1 MAASI
6 NLIITSSFLCVLLF
20 ESGGLCESDVLH
32 IETYAITELDVPGLY
47 IFGDS
52 LVDFGN
58 NNYLDTLARANFPYN
73 GIDFPTGP
81 TGRFCNGKNVA
92 DFLAEK
98 VGLPSPPPYLSLV
111 SESKNLSSTN
121 ATVTGV
127 SFASGGSGV
136 FNGSEALDPS
146 TISLPEQVD
155 YYSLVYDQ
163 LVQQLGLDG
172 TRTHLAKSLFLLVIG
187 SNDLF
192 NYFNIDSKLPA
203 QYTVQQYV
211 DRMVSTLKPLLKQM
225 YGLGARKFVVSGV
238 GVIGCCPAQRKPNN
252 NSECNLEANYGSTT
266 YNDGLKALLNELK
279 LESSDMHYTYFDTY
293 NVMSDL
299 IQRPETY
306 GITEIKEACCGRG
319 NLKADVPCVQ
329 WFGADYCPNRKDHL
343 FWDLYHPTE
352 STYNIF
358 ASFLYNGSQ
367 QVTTPMNVEQL
378 VNI

>member
-20 ESGGLCESDVLH
+20 ESGGLCESDDLH

-92 DFLAEK
+92 DFLGTVFFFATIYRFFMTNTPQLYSLKSNIFGCVVYNCTLLTTTRMSLWGLLAEK

-136 FNGSEALDPS
+136 FNGSEALDAS

-172 TRTHLAKSLFLLVIG
+172 TRTHLAKSLFLIVIG

-192 NYFNIDSKLPA
+192 NYFRVDSKLPA

-211 DRMVSTLKPLLKQM
+211 DRMVSTFKPLLK
-225 YGLGARKFVVSGV
+225 VT
-238 GVIGCCPAQRKPNN
+238 I
-252 NSECNLEANYGSTT
+252 
-266 YNDGLKALLNELK
+266 
-279 LESSDMHYTYFDTY
+279 
-293 NVMSDL
+293 
-299 IQRPETY
+299 
-306 GITEIKEACCGRG
+306 
-319 NLKADVPCVQ
+319 
-329 WFGADYCPNRKDHL
+329 
-343 FWDLYHPTE
+343 
-352 STYNIF
+352 IF
-358 ASFLYNGSQ
+358 
-367 QVTTPMNVEQL
+367 
-378 VNI
+378 